1 MREVCRREV
10 RIKQAFLLCTLDR
23 HHPSEELFHFV
34 HRNSVK
40 AYRDFLRGGWE
51 KVGGQGKGHL
61 LCAAAQ
67 REGMLLRPC
76 LPKKKEG
83 KKGKGIDTN
92 ARKENEFF
100 FIFFFFIAG
109 L

>member
-1 MREVCRREV
+1 MRGSLTLANLIFVPPKNELTTHGEYLRE
-10 RIKQAFLLCTLDR
+10 
-23 HHPSEELFHFV
+23 
-34 HRNSVK
+34 
-40 AYRDFLRGGWE
+40 GWE

-61 LCAAAQ
+61 LYAAAQ

-100 FIFFFFIAG
+100 FVFFFFIAG